1 MLTLFYMNNQFSRT
15 TILIGESS
23 MAKLANARVAIFGIG
38 GVGGYVAEAL
48 SRSGVSSFA
57 LIDKDV
63 VSESN
68 INRQIIATYNTIG
81 QSKCEVMKDR
91 ILSINPNAK
100 VDIYNIFYLPENSD
114 LIDFSSFDYIVD
126 AVDTVK
132 AKISIIKRAKELGIP
147 IISSMGAG
155 NKMNPTM
162 VEVSDIYKTSVC
174 PLAKV
179 IRRELKKI
187 GIKDLKV
194 VFSKEE
200 PIDHEQ
206 IIDPDSK
213 KVIPGSCSF
222 VPSVFGLVMA
232 SEIIKDLIK

>member
-1 MLTLFYMNNQFSRT
+1 MLTFFMNNQFSRT
-15 TILIGESS
+15 KILIGESS
-23 MAKLANARVAIFGIG
+23 MAKLAKARVAIFGIG

-48 SRSGVSSFA
+48 SRSGIASFA
-57 LIDKDV
+57 LIDKDT

-68 INRQIIATYNTIG
+68 INRQIIASYDTIG
-81 QSKCEVMKDR
+81 QSKCEVMKNR

-100 VDIYNIFYLPENSD
+100 IDVYNIFYLPENSD
-114 LIDFSSFDYIVD
+114 VIDFSAFDYIVD

-132 AKISIIKRAKELGIP
+132 AKISIVKKAKELNIP
-147 IISSMGAG
+147 VISSMGAG
-155 NKMNPTM
+155 NKMNPTA

-179 IRRELKKI
+179 MRRELKKI
-187 GIKDLKV
+187 GIKNLKV

-206 IIDPDSK
+206 IIDQESK
-213 KVIPGSCSF
+213 KAIPGSCAF
-222 VPSVFGLVMA
+222 VPSVFGLVIA
-232 SEIIKDLIK
+232 SEIVKDLIK